1 MRGFGDGSAVE
12 RFGPRP
18 GERRGEERADGSGSG
33 SSCSASAA
41 CFGWS
46 GHQKGEVPVKAKRY
60 GAQLSWG
67 MVERATAELQIHR
80 LRRCVDGDDDD
91 ELRGI
96 GDSDGKDDKRRHTT
110 TSWR

>member
-46 GHQKGEVPVKAKRY
+46 GDQKGEVPVKAKRY

-67 MVERATAELQIHR
+67 MVERATAELQVHSKNP
-80 LRRCVDGDDDD
+80 
-91 ELRGI
+91 RGI
-96 GDSDGKDDKRRHTT
+96 AVWSLDSAVIPLLV
-110 TSWR
+110 